1 MKKRV
6 VVLFITLSFVV
17 TSIAQEVNESTFNN
31 LQVDVGYLIQSNKL
45 NEDNYYDFKYS
56 GYNIDN
62 STLEGLSV
70 KFTMPT
76 KRKYL
81 DIIFGVLI
89 GLGMDDYGS
98 TSWSPGNTD
107 SYDYKI
113 NGGGVFAGVSPKLK
127 GKHFGLTCDLA
138 IGVFSYKE
146 YLGIY
151 NNIYEPFIDSYERK
165 ASYGLGG
172 LSALGFYVN
181 FGKIGLNPNVNAI
194 FTGGNNTSFLFYG
207 VNIPLTYKF

>member
-6 VVLFITLSFVV
+6 VLLFITLSFVV
-17 TSIAQEVNESTFNN
+17 IGIAQGVNESTLNN
-31 LQVDVGYLIQSNKL
+31 LQVDVGYFIQSNKL
-45 NEDNYYDFKYS
+45 NEDNYYDFKYP

-76 KRKYL
+76 KRRYL
-81 DIIFGVLI
+81 DIIFGALI

-98 TSWSPGNTD
+98 TSWSPG
-107 SYDYKI
+107 
-113 NGGGVFAGVSPKLK
+113 
-127 GKHFGLTCDLA
+127 
-138 IGVFSYKE
+138 
-146 YLGIY
+146 

-207 VNIPLTYKF
+207 INIPLTYKF